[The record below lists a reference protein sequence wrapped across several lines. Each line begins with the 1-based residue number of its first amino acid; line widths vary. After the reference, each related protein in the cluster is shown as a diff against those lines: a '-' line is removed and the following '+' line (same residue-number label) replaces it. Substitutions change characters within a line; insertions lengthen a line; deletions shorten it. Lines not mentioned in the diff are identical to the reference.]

1 MGLSSQ
7 ILWYYEV
14 IIIQTMVQ
22 EFIRSIEPTNKILYM
37 QERKNFKTKEEGK
50 IGYLEN
56 KTKLDPHFMNPIY

>member
-1 MGLSSQ
+1 MGPSSQ
-7 ILWYYEV
+7 ILWYEV
-14 IIIQTMVQ
+14 VIIQTMVQ

-37 QERKNFKTKEEGK
+37 QERKYFKTKEEGK

>member
-1 MGLSSQ
+1 
-7 ILWYYEV
+7 
-14 IIIQTMVQ
+14 MVQ